1 VAASPAAVT
10 TPTAATVPP
19 PPTPAQQVVT
29 VLVPLRSS
37 DDGTHEV
44 TIGLEPEG
52 LGTVK
57 ATVTVSNGQI
67 VVQLG
72 TDNDQARDALRQSLP
87 LLKHELGGDGS
98 SASVLLSNGDRDGGK
113 ALDRHL
119 SPSDGGPDAD
129 EADDDGTTTG
139 TAAATVARHG
149 HIDLHL

>member
-1 VAASPAAVT
+1 VT
-10 TPTAATVPP
+10 
-19 PPTPAQQVVT
+19 
-29 VLVPLRSS
+29 SS
-37 DDGTHEV
+37 ADGTHEV

-57 ATVTVSNGQI
+57 ATVTVSSGQV

-98 SASVLLSNGDRDGGK
+98 SANVLLSGDGQRGGS
-113 ALDRHL
+113 AFDR
-119 SPSDGGPDAD
+119 PGATAATGPG
-129 EADDDGTTTG
+129 ADDETDETVPDGTTTV
-139 TAAATVARHG
+139 TAAGGARHG

>member
-1 VAASPAAVT
+1 MPITQATAPPSPAA
-10 TPTAATVPP
+10 PAAAAAP

-29 VLVPLRSS
+29 VLAPLRSS

-57 ATVTVSNGQI
+57 ATVTVSAGQI

-72 TDNDQARDALRQSLP
+72 TDNDQARDALRQALP

-98 SASVLLSNGDRDGGK
+98 SASVLLSNGDHHGGR
-113 ALDRHL
+113 ALDRQ
-119 SPSDGGPDAD
+119 PSTS
-129 EADDDGTTTG
+129 EAGSEGEDLDTDTTAPVTTG
-139 TAAATVARHG
+139 SRPG